1 MGWFDPVAL
10 QIGPIAI
17 RWYALAYIAGFILGW
32 RYALW
37 LTRRTALPPDRA
49 ALDDFLTWAVIGTI
63 LGGRLGYVLFYN
75 LDEYLADPVSIL
87 EIWHGGMSFHGGFL
101 GVSAAIVLFAWRRGF
116 SPLLLGDVVA
126 AAAPIG
132 LFFGRIANF
141 VNGELW
147 GRVVTQPWVTWGMV
161 FPNAGPAPRHPS
173 QLYEAGLEGLV
184 LFLIL
189 LPLAA
194 SRRVRARPGIVLG
207 AFIAWYGVSRFLVE
221 FVREPDAQLGY
232 LMGTDWFTRGQQL
245 SIPMVLIGLAIVL
258 WAARRPAVEAPAPS
272 PST

>member
-10 QIGPIAI
+10 QIGPVAI
-17 RWYALAYIAGFILGW
+17 RWYALAYIAGFLLGW

-37 LTRRTALPPDRA
+37 LTRRTTLPPDRL
-49 ALDDFLTWAVIGTI
+49 ALDDFLTWAVVGTI

-75 LDEYLADPVSIL
+75 LDEYLKEPLSIL

-101 GVSAAIVLFAWRRGF
+101 GVTAAIILFAWRRGF

-147 GRVVTQPWVTWGMV
+147 GRVTDVPWGMV
-161 FPNAGPAPRHPS
+161 FPNAGPEPRHPS
-173 QLYEAGLEGLV
+173 QLYEAGLEGLL

-194 SRRVRARPGIVLG
+194 NPRIRAKPGLVLG
-207 AFIAWYGVSRFLVE
+207 VFAIGYGLSRFLVE
-221 FVREPDAQLGY
+221 FVRQPDAQLGF
-232 LMGTDWFTRGQQL
+232 LWLGATMGQL
-245 SIPMVLIGLAIVL
+245 LSLPMIAAGIVVVL

-272 PST
+272 PTAT